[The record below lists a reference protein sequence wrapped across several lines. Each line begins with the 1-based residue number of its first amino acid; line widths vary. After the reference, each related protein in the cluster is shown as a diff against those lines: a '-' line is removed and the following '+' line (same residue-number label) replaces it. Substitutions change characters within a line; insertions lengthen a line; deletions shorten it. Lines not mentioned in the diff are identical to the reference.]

1 MKALFSLLCALALAL
16 PAIAA
21 PPRPKLIVAIS
32 VDQFSADLF
41 NEYRGQFSGGLK
53 RLQEGVIF
61 PAGYHAHA
69 ATETCP
75 GHATLLTGDYPART
89 GIIANNWMD
98 MSTGRADKRIY
109 CAEDE
114 AAAGSTSKNYSV
126 SPIHLRVP
134 ASGGGTARHSPVLRA
149 ARRPS

>member
-1 MKALFSLLCALALAL
+1 MKALFSLLCALAIAL

-98 MSTGRADKRIY
+98 MKAGRADKRVY

-134 ASGGGTARHSPVLRA
+134 TLGDRMKAANPQARI
-149 ARRPS
+149 